1 MDLNRVGRGAASWPA
16 LAGCGYA
23 ESMSELVLYHNPR
36 CSKSRAALAL
46 LRERGV
52 AFDLVEY
59 LETPPSR
66 QDLDD
71 LQRKLGLPA
80 SDWIR
85 KKEEAF
91 REAGLSV
98 ESSDAEILDA
108 IAERPILLER
118 PILVHGERA
127 VVGRP
132 TERLLELLDEK

>member
-1 MDLNRVGRGAASWPA
+1 
-16 LAGCGYA
+16 
-23 ESMSELVLYHNPR
+23 MSELVLYHNPR

-66 QDLDD
+66 KDLDR

-80 SDWIR
+80 SDWVR